1 MAFIFDQFSPS
12 RKFKRGVVD
21 DGKTDFASIDDG
33 DVTDTALGVQFQ
45 PDKYTYVFHASHS

>member
-21 DGKTDFASIDDG
+21 DGKTDFALIDDG